1 MTMPKIATPKL
12 SRPPVP
18 DDGVNYPEAHDV
30 LLVESMLHFVPQA
43 YMQTALQTWYTDEP
57 TTLVASNMF
66 IYYEPGDN
74 NKSVGPDVY
83 VIPGVVNA
91 PQRRS
96 YFMWV
101 ERSVPV
107 FVVEVLSRGTYAN
120 DLGFKWELYQSW
132 GVTEYWLYDPN
143 YDDPVITPPL
153 QGYRLVNGLYQAI
166 PIAVD
171 PQNEECRGRSD
182 VLGLELHGNRQWF
195 RFYDPANEEYIMDRE
210 EAEYSRR
217 TEREGRLTAEGQRDA
232 EREGRLTA
240 EGQRDAER
248 EGRLTA
254 EGQRDAERE
263 GRRAAEAR
271 AAQLESEI
279 RRLRGE

>member
-1 MTMPKIATPKL
+1 MTTPKIATPKL
-12 SRPPVP
+12 SRPPEP
-18 DDGVNYPEAHDV
+18 DDGVFYPEAQDV
-30 LLVESMLHFVPQA
+30 LPVESMLHFVPQA
-43 YMQTALQTWYTDEP
+43 YMQTALQTWFTGEP

-66 IYYEPGDN
+66 IYYEPDDN
-74 NKSVGPDVY
+74 NKSVAPDVY

-101 ERSVPV
+101 ERRVPV

-132 GVTEYWLYDPN
+132 GVAEYWLYDPN
-143 YDDPVITPPL
+143 DDDPVITPPL

-166 PIAVD
+166 PVAVD
-171 PQNEECRGRSD
+171 PPSEECRGRSD

-210 EAEYSRR
+210 EAEHSRHA
-217 TEREGRLTAEGQRDA
+217 EREGRLTAEAQRDAEREDRLTAEAQRDA

-240 EGQRDAER
+240 E
-248 EGRLTA
+248 
-254 EGQRDAERE
+254 
-263 GRRAAEAR
+263 AR
-271 AAQLESEI
+271 AAQLETEI
-279 RRLRGE
+279 KRLRGE